1 MVPFIYCVTCLSVR
15 LRKEYEVVA
24 DKALTTP
31 QNTEHLM
38 ELTEYMENAEKK
50 TMLELEERMIAAR
63 DRVQFLVSRIQFVLS
78 NCDLLSLSL
87 SLRFLTHS

>member
-1 MVPFIYCVTCLSVR
+1 M
-15 LRKEYEVVA
+15 A

-63 DRVQFLVSRIQFVLS
+63 DRVQFLVSRGEFDCLTVLS
-78 NCDLLSLSL
+78 FSFSL
-87 SLRFLTHS
+87 SLRLLTHS